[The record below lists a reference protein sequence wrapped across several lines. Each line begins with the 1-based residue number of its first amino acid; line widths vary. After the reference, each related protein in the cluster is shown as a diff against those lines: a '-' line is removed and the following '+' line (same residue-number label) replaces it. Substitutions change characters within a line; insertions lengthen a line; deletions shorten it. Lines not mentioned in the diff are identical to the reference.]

1 MDDFE
6 INEYSEI
13 ISFIR
18 DKCASE
24 ISSNNKTK
32 TEFAF
37 YCKYSFLEVFNRKFK
52 SRNLFDK
59 YNINNDKYQAI
70 IKCICPNIDFISIN
84 NKKKLKNF
92 FEEAL
97 IISIF
102 FYLFF
107 NEFYIM
113 YKYNN
118 KRNNN
123 SLNDLYTKQ
132 ESTINELSNKVDKL
146 SIMYNNIEE
155 SINNRT
161 LSAKVINLEDEII
174 DQNDVSDS
182 LNLFLKNTISEYN
195 SKLQQI
201 NTIINYGQSIIKNV
215 PTINQYPDYP
225 SGCESISL
233 LILLKHAGVD
243 VTAKQIVDKLIKA
256 ERPYYVSADR
266 YGNDPEIYFIGN
278 PTDIYGFG
286 VYEKPIIA
294 VSSNFKSGIKN
305 ITGSSL
311 NEVLRVVM
319 EKHPVQVWVAMDG
332 ISTYYAYSWT
342 DEITGRTIN
351 YPAEFHSLVIIGF
364 NQFQIITSDPSV
376 GKVRYFDR
384 YNFEQSFN
392 FFGKRAIYYE

>member
-1 MDDFE
+1 MDSFE
-6 INEYSEI
+6 INNYLEI

-18 DKCASE
+18 EKCANE
-24 ISSNNKTK
+24 ISLNKKIK
-32 TEFAF
+32 TEQDF
-37 YCKYSFLEVFNRKFK
+37 YCKYSFLDVFNYKFK
-52 SRNLFDK
+52 SKELFDK
-59 YNINNDKYQAI
+59 YNIENDKYQTI

-84 NKKKLKNF
+84 KKRKLKNF

-97 IISIF
+97 IISLF
-102 FYLFF
+102 FYLFS

-118 KRNNN
+118 KRHDN
-123 SLNDLYTKQ
+123 SLNNLYTKQ
-132 ESTINELSNKVDKL
+132 ENTINELSNKVDKL

-161 LSAKVINLEDEII
+161 LSAKVINLEDEIV

-182 LNLFLKNTISEYN
+182 LNLFLKSTISEYN

-201 NTIINYGQSIIKNV
+201 NTIINYGQSIIKDV

-233 LILLKHAGVD
+233 LILLRYAGVN
-243 VTAKQIVDKLIKA
+243 VTAKQIVDSLIKA
-256 ERPYYVSADR
+256 ERPYYVSAER

-278 PTDIYGFG
+278 PTDVYGFG
-286 VYEKPIIA
+286 VYEKPIIS

-311 NEVLRVVM
+311 NEVLRVVI

-332 ISTYYAYSWT
+332 ISTHYAYSWT
-342 DEITGRTIN
+342 DELTGRTIN

-376 GKVRYFDR
+376 GKIRYFDR